1 MALLKQ
7 FLEPIGLT
15 LDDKQLERGTMYNQ
29 CNDANS
35 HHALCAG
42 PGWGKDY
49 ADGVTFGEP
58 LFTSARSVGELL
70 QLLTVGRNVRSAHR
84 VGLRRERRSRRWT
97 TRKIECAALEPGD
110 ERFQCWAEL
119 DQHLMEEIVPM
130 VPYLFDNS
138 VDILSD
144 NIVNYSFDQFAG
156 LAAFDSLAV
165 PGNTA

>member
-1 MALLKQ
+1 
-7 FLEPIGLT
+7 
-15 LDDKQLERGTMYNQ
+15 MYNQ

-35 HHALCAG
+35 QHALCAG

-58 LFTSARSVGELL
+58 LFTSAGLWESCCNYRWW
-70 QLLTVGRNVRSAHR
+70 RVRRAARR
-84 VGLRRERRSRRWT
+84 VGLRRHGVPSVDDKED
-97 TRKIECAALEPGD
+97 ECAALEPGD

-119 DQHLMEEIVPM
+119 DQQLMEEVVPW

-138 VDILSD
+138 VDIIFD
-144 NIVNYSFDQFAG
+144 NIQNYSFDQFAG
-156 LAAFDSLAV
+156 LAAFDSMAV